1 MGNPEHVEWLREGVE
16 AWNRRRRDT
25 PFTPDL
31 SGEKIADSVLAPS
44 GLFEINNAD
53 QLPHDWG
60 GEPLQGINLSK
71 ANLSRAMISYGDL
84 SHASLSGADLSG
96 ATISCVN
103 LNDADLNGTN
113 LEGARLSDVL
123 LRKASM
129 NMARLRHTTISETN
143 LSEAIL
149 THADFRG
156 SILTGANLTGADLS
170 HAKLTKAR
178 FIGTPVNGANLVET
192 DLTGIAY
199 LPVPLWT
206 ARLFPEGESPK
217 QHPFKP
223 REIEVVGD
231 LLGRI
236 REIREFYKGSKDVVF
251 YFRGEPRH
259 NPKLHPSVM
268 RRDAHIASENK
279 MLVDLFSRRPGDFAG
294 VSSTLGQWVLARH
307 HGLPT
312 RFLDI
317 TSNPLVALFHAC
329 ERLFRADGRI
339 HVFVAPRSIVKPFN
353 SDSVSIVANFAKLS
367 REDQENILFPSPRMS
382 MVNMGSRWGDDEVI
396 TYEPDPDKSPPCIQR
411 LYQLIRT
418 EKPFFDER
426 IDPRDFYRVFIV
438 EPEKSSERIQA
449 QSGAFLVSAFHERF
463 ERSQILAR
471 NADIP
476 VYAHYELS
484 VSAALKDGGLPKRG
498 LLSELQS
505 LGVTKES
512 LFPSLDES
520 ARAITKQFRAPVDR
534 DFRSAYAEAVRLEGL
549 SPLPTYRSMQE
560 WRSRNASD
568 PTTE

>member
-1 MGNPEHVEWLREGVE
+1 ME
-16 AWNRRRRDT
+16 
-25 PFTPDL
+25 
-31 SGEKIADSVLAPS
+31 
-44 GLFEINNAD
+44 
-53 QLPHDWG
+53 Q
-60 GEPLQGINLSK
+60 
-71 ANLSRAMISYGDL
+71 
-84 SHASLSGADLSG
+84 
-96 ATISCVN
+96 
-103 LNDADLNGTN
+103 
-113 LEGARLSDVL
+113 
-123 LRKASM
+123 
-129 NMARLRHTTISETN
+129 
-143 LSEAIL
+143 
-149 THADFRG
+149 
-156 SILTGANLTGADLS
+156 
-170 HAKLTKAR
+170 
-178 FIGTPVNGANLVET
+178 NLVET
-192 DLTGIAY
+192 DLTRITY
-199 LPVPLWT
+199 LPLPLWT
-206 ARLFPEGESPK
+206 ARLFPEGKSPK
-217 QHPFKP
+217 QHPFEP
-223 REIEVVGD
+223 CDIEVVGD
-231 LLGRI
+231 LLDRVS
-236 REIREFYKGSKDVVF
+236 EIRAFYKGNEDVVF

-268 RRDAHIASENK
+268 RRNAHIASENK
-279 MLVDLFSRRPGDFAG
+279 MLVDLLSRRPEDFAG
-294 VSSTLGQWVLARH
+294 VSSALGQWVLARH

-353 SDSVSIVANFAKLS
+353 SDTVSIVANFAKLS
-367 REDQENILFPSPRMS
+367 SEDQENILLPSPGIS

-396 TYEPDPDKSPPCIQR
+396 TYEPDPDETPPWMKR

-438 EPEKSSERIQA
+438 EPERSSERIQA

-463 ERSQILAR
+463 ERSRILAR

-476 VYAHYELS
+476 VYAHYELG
-484 VSAALKDGGLPKRG
+484 VSAALKDGGLIKRG

-520 ARAITKQFRAPVDR
+520 ARAITKQSRAPVDR

-549 SPLPTYRSMQE
+549 SPPSTYRSMQE
-560 WRSRNASD
+560 RRSRNAAD